1 MAHARGKARE
11 VAGRVGIPGGG
22 AVLGAD
28 TEVVL
33 DGIALGKAADEAD
46 ARVMLQALAGREHT
60 VMTGLVLVTAQGEHE
75 CLARATVRMR
85 PMDDEVLRW
94 YLGRGEWQGRA
105 GAYAVQG
112 AGGALI
118 EGIEGE
124 PSTVI
129 GLPIGAL
136 GLLLDTAGLAPWGTA
151 T

>member
-1 MAHARGKARE
+1 
-11 VAGRVGIPGGG
+11 
-22 AVLGAD
+22 
-28 TEVVL
+28 
-33 DGIALGKAADEAD
+33 
-46 ARVMLQALAGREHT
+46 
-60 VMTGLVLVTAQGEHE
+60 MTGLVLVTARGEHE

-85 PMDDEVLRW
+85 PIGDEVLRW

-136 GLLLDTAGLAPWGTA
+136 GLLLDDAGLAPWGTA
-151 T
+151 A